1 MGINQVAFE
10 LLIENPMTGYMNEII
25 FSRILGNDDIEQGA
39 FWCDTT
45 ICYICARWQKQVISV
60 DPRVDNP
67 KWANKIKM
75 INRVESTVDKLSTEA
90 IEAERA
96 KIVAEREAEKQ
107 AKLKGVTF
115 GSGSE
120 TSHRRAASFRK
131 SVGRMSSMQRS
142 GSLLMVDEE
151 KADKL
156 ASTAKNLNLTAVG
169 QKTTEAKFGGTA
181 GMTPRKKTFERK
193 LTMLDENAEES
204 VRAPLASNVDQGAF
218 TEALNQAAPGE
229 KPNLERTDTPDA
241 DVEKPRK

>member
-1 MGINQVAFE
+1 MGTTGSLKDKIDTISGLQLDVPQGPEAARLHEGDQPVADNEDMFNQQKQLRLDRQRQRAEIEATKKQKERSAGELALLFMGINQVAFE

-75 INRVESTVDKLSTEA
+75 INRVETTVDKLSNQA

-96 KIVAEREAEKQ
+96 KIRAEREAEKQ

-115 GSGSE
+115 NSGSE
-120 TSHRRAASFRK
+120 TSHRR
-131 SVGRMSSMQRS
+131 
-142 GSLLMVDEE
+142 
-151 KADKL
+151 
-156 ASTAKNLNLTAVG
+156 
-169 QKTTEAKFGGTA
+169 
-181 GMTPRKKTFERK
+181 
-193 LTMLDENAEES
+193 
-204 VRAPLASNVDQGAF
+204 
-218 TEALNQAAPGE
+218 
-229 KPNLERTDTPDA
+229 
-241 DVEKPRK
+241 